1 MAVRVCKLSLCTPY
15 TKESGMRGFRRVQ
28 EEADA
33 SNLIGDVRLAALAA
47 ALLATVGMAGAQQA
61 PSTPPARTG
70 VSERAQRDA
79 ESPFRWIRI
88 QSETVR
94 KAAVAPTAA
103 SAVTAASPAP
113 ARTAAAKP
121 APAKP
126 VRLAAVAPA
135 QAVAG
140 ASAVLQPAAE
150 VPVASPPAAKPIEE
164 PLVNIDRA
172 DPEWDED
179 LMHAL
184 RRGHVVVRFNV
195 AEDGY
200 LSRIQI
206 VESSNSRLTGP
217 VMGAL
222 MQWRFE
228 PIAEPR
234 VATVEFGFD
243 LDSGRR

>member
-1 MAVRVCKLSLCTPY
+1 
-15 TKESGMRGFRRVQ
+15 MRGFQRVL

-33 SNLIGDVRLAALAA
+33 SNLIGDVKLAALAA
-47 ALLATVGMAGAQQA
+47 ALLATFGMASAQQQ
-61 PSTPPARTG
+61 PPASEPRSSM
-70 VSERAQRDA
+70 SERVLRDA
-79 ESPFRWIRI
+79 DSPMRWIKI
-88 QSETVR
+88 QSESAR
-94 KAAVAPTAA
+94 KAAVSAA
-103 SAVTAASPAP
+103 QASSPSPA
-113 ARTAAAKP
+113 
-121 APAKP
+121 
-126 VRLAAVAPA
+126 VV
-135 QAVAG
+135 
-140 ASAVLQPAAE
+140 
-150 VPVASPPAAKPIEE
+150 SPPATKTASLKAAPSLKPLRVASAAATATDTVSNARVATSMPTANAAPRVDNATEE
-164 PLVNIDRA
+164 PLVTIDRA

-179 LMHAL
+179 VMQRL
-184 RRGHVVVRFNV
+184 RHGRVVVRFNV

-206 VESSNSRLTGP
+206 VESSNSRLAGP

>member
-1 MAVRVCKLSLCTPY
+1 
-15 TKESGMRGFRRVQ
+15 MRGFQRVI

-47 ALLATVGMAGAQQA
+47 ALLATFGVASAQQA
-61 PSTPPARTG
+61 SAPEPPGMSQR
-70 VSERAQRDA
+70 VLRDA
-79 ESPFRWIRI
+79 DSPFRWIRI
-88 QSETVR
+88 QSESVR
-94 KAAVAPTAA
+94 KAAAAPAT
-103 SAVTAASPAP
+103 PAP
-113 ARTAAAKP
+113 SP
-121 APAKP
+121 SP
-126 VRLAAVAPA
+126 AVAPPSPTKT
-135 QAVAG
+135 
-140 ASAVLQPAAE
+140 ASIKAPSPRPLRVVPAATVTPE
-150 VPVASPPAAKPIEE
+150 VKAGSSPPLATSATPANASPHADNTAEE

-179 LMHAL
+179 VMRKL
-184 RRGHVVVRFNV
+184 RRGRVVVRFNV

-222 MQWRFE
+222 MQWRFQ

>member
-1 MAVRVCKLSLCTPY
+1 VI
-15 TKESGMRGFRRVQ
+15 

-47 ALLATVGMAGAQQA
+47 TLLATFGMASAQQA
-61 PSTPPARTG
+61 ATPEPPSMSQR
-70 VSERAQRDA
+70 VLRDA
-79 ESPFRWIRI
+79 DSPFRWIKI
-88 QSETVR
+88 QSESVR
-94 KAAVAPTAA
+94 KASAAAAPSSSPAVA
-103 SAVTAASPAP
+103 SPP
-113 ARTAAAKP
+113 PVKTAAAKA
-121 APAKP
+121 APSPK
-126 VRLAAVAPA
+126 VLHV
-135 QAVAG
+135 
-140 ASAVLQPAAE
+140 ASAAT
-150 VPVASPPAAKPIEE
+150 ASPEATANAAAPITAAAHGTTSPRADNTSEE

-179 LMHAL
+179 VMRTL
-184 RRGHVVVRFNV
+184 RRGRVVVRFNV